1 MVRVRITTRL
11 AGLLGLAAMLSMTAV
26 HAALPNFD
34 FTASSGSEGWVAQH
48 DIASLTPTAEGL
60 RVQINGSDPY
70 LAGPARDYP
79 ADTPLWL
86 RIKLKSEQGGMGQ
99 VFYFKDG
106 TVPNEGDS
114 VRFTVPP
121 GQWFEAKVRISPM
134 GPGYRLRI
142 DPPGSGQVCT
152 LGTLRFEPRLT
163 LSAPAWPK
171 PTIPDLGPDNPSLK
185 SGDLKLIHGRRGL
198 GEFEVQVAG
207 RRVACGNNRALIGY
221 VEKGQVR
228 WLPFGY
234 GTNAT
239 VTVQHQP
246 VTQLADSLIGGSLRA
261 KAVFSDVDGGQWE
274 IEQTFS
280 VSRAGTLE
288 VSSRV
293 LVDRARDILYLP
305 MLTLLPGLGSYGTNK
320 SQALFAGVEYLENEP
335 SSSAADLNPP
345 ASNRQ
350 VPDML
355 KPTFPLMVVAADG
368 DYVGLAWNRDQPN
381 LCAVFDT
388 PDRLFA
394 SGAQVMG
401 LLFPGSDGMN
411 REESSLIPYDTVR
424 IEANRS
430 VTAVALLLGGRGKTV
445 IPAVQQFVS
454 IFGLPPV
461 PDIGMEPKE
470 YYALAAHGWLDSK
483 IRDGDR
489 YRHAADVNFGSMP
502 SADAA
507 LYMDWLAAKVDDAA
521 LAARLTEAARA
532 ALAQVRPPNYN
543 SAQVG
548 HERYPLPALI
558 YGAAA
563 ENADVSLRHGR
574 ALLGRFQPDGT
585 VLYPKPATGP
595 DYGRTHWAREANGL
609 AAQVVEVLLGEALFS
624 GDRGLRES
632 GLRNLRALD
641 KFRDT
646 VPRGAQTWEI
656 PLHTPDILA
665 SAHLVKAYAIGYELT
680 HDPELLEQA
689 RYWAWTGVP
698 FTYLTPPTRQP
709 VGVYST
715 IAVLGATGWVAP
727 NWIGLPVQWCGL
739 VYADALRRLATHD
752 PKGPWKQIAD
762 GIAVA
767 GIHHTYPASDSAY
780 RGLLP
785 DSYNLA
791 PQTRNGPA
799 INPATVL
806 APAVP
811 MLGHLPLY
819 DFAALSR
826 QRLLVHAPG
835 GITDVEERTDGVKF
849 TVRGWS
855 TKPYQILLNGCAQPP
870 GVRIN
875 GRDAALVAPHQYQA
889 DAGRLILQLQG
900 TAVVEVNGSFQ

>member
-1 MVRVRITTRL
+1 MRIM
-11 AGLLGLAAMLSMTAV
+11 AGLVSLLALATALTLTAAP
-26 HAALPNFD
+26 AALPAFD
-34 FTASSGSEGWVAQH
+34 FTSSPGCEGWVAQH
-48 DIASLTPTAEGL
+48 DVGSLTPTAEGL
-60 RVQINGSDPY
+60 RVPITGSDPY
-70 LAGPARDYP
+70 VAGPARDYP
-79 ADTPLWL
+79 ADIPLWL
-86 RIKLKSEQGGMGQ
+86 RIRLRSEQGGMAQ
-99 VFYFKDG
+99 VFYYKDG
-106 TVPNEGDS
+106 AVPTEGDS
-114 VRFTVPP
+114 VRFSVPA
-121 GQWFEAKVRISPM
+121 GNWFEAKVRTPAM

-142 DPPGSGQVCT
+142 DPPGNGGACT
-152 LGTLRFEPRLT
+152 LGALRFEPRLT
-163 LSAPAWPK
+163 LSAPVWPK
-171 PTIPDLGPDNPSLK
+171 PTIPELETSAARLK
-185 SGDLKLIHGRRGL
+185 SGDLTLIHGRGGL

-228 WLPFGY
+228 WLPFGN
-234 GTNAT
+234 GSNAT
-239 VTVQHQP
+239 VTVQLQP
-246 VTQLADSLIGGSLRA
+246 VTQLADRFIGGSIRA
-261 KAVFSDVDGGQWE
+261 NAVCPDADGGQWE

-280 VSRAGTLE
+280 MSRAGTLE

-293 LVDRARDILYLP
+293 RVDRVRDVLYLP

-320 SQALFAGVEYLENEP
+320 TQGLFAGVEYLDNEP

-355 KPTFPLMVVAADG
+355 KATFPLMVVAAEG
-368 DYVGLAWNRDQPN
+368 SYVGLTWNRDQAN
-381 LCAVFDT
+381 VCAVFDT
-388 PDRLFA
+388 PDRLFG

-424 IEANRS
+424 LEANRS
-430 VTAVALLLGGRGKTV
+430 VTAVALLLGGRGKSV

-454 IFGLPPV
+454 IFGVPPLPN
-461 PDIGMEPKE
+461 IGMEPKD
-470 YYALAAHGWLDSK
+470 YYALAARGWLDSK

-489 YRHAADVNFGSMP
+489 YRHAAEVNFGSMP

-507 LYMDWLAAKVDDAA
+507 LYMDWLAAKVGDAG
-521 LAARLTEAARA
+521 LSARLTEAAGA

-548 HERYPLPALI
+548 HERYPLPALV
-558 YGAAA
+558 YGTVA
-563 ENADVSLRHGR
+563 ENAAVSLQHGR
-574 ALLGRFQPDGT
+574 ALLGRFQADGT
-585 VLYPKPATGP
+585 VVYHKPATGL
-595 DYGRTHWAREANGL
+595 DYGRTHWEPEANGL
-609 AAQVVEVLLGEALFS
+609 AAQVVEVLLSEALFS
-624 GDRGLRES
+624 GDRGLRET
-632 GLRNLRALD
+632 GLRYLRALD

-715 IAVLGATGWVAP
+715 IAVLGATAWVAP

-739 VYADALRRLATHD
+739 VYADALRRLAKND
-752 PKGPWKQIAD
+752 PKGPWTQLAD
-762 GIAVA
+762 GIAAA
-767 GIHHTYPASDSAY
+767 GIQHTYPVTDPDY
-780 RGLLP
+780 LGLLP

-811 MLGHLPLY
+811 LLGNLPLY
-819 DFAALSR
+819 DFAALCR

-835 GITDVEERTDGVKF
+835 SIADVEERVDGVKF
-849 TVRGWS
+849 TVQGWPK
-855 TKPYQILLNGCAQPP
+855 KPYQVLLNGFARVPA
-870 GVRIN
+870 VKIN
-875 GRDAALVAPHQYQA
+875 GRDVALVAPQQYQA
-889 DAGRLILQLQG
+889 DAGRLILQLRD
-900 TAVVEVNGSFQ
+900 TAVVDVTGSFQ